1 MAILPNFRDE
11 ARRRGLLGA
20 DEAVTLDRAYRLVR
34 DMAFGQPSDNR
45 PETVIA
51 EWRGLSD
58 TKHDVL
64 ALLLEELGYD
74 VAPIVATM
82 QHTAE
87 SASWLPPHIVD
98 ELKRAPIR
106 DVITFLRVRT
116 DPVADDWTTMDATWP
131 EGAKHFGAPANG
143 DFVAGV
149 DQRTAG
155 VPEEIVHVQGDED
168 AIVVAARLLVDFA
181 GDDIGRR
188 MGFIDAISTFL
199 GWALA
204 PVEGDTDG
212 W

>member
-1 MAILPNFRDE
+1 MILATHHFTAENAPWLPPALLDE
-11 ARRRGLLGA
+11 AREGEG
-20 DEAVTLDRAYRLVR
+20 V
-34 DMAFGQPSDNR
+34 P
-45 PETVIA
+45 
-51 EWRGLSD
+51 
-58 TKHDVL
+58 DV
-64 ALLLEELGYD
+64 
-74 VAPIVATM
+74 
-82 QHTAE
+82 H
-87 SASWLPPHIVD
+87 
-98 ELKRAPIR
+98 
-106 DVITFLRVRT
+106 TFLRVRH